1 LVSANQAI
9 RIPDWMAPSPGF
21 ILDAGKPGT
30 EGVICVATE
39 RDATPH
45 LPADLQASAL
55 TSLKGVDGI
64 QGVLERFAAAMG
76 PGGHVAQTIQWT
88 VEPRRPP
95 PTQSTAAGTR
105 GAGATASPALAPR
118 PDRL

>member
-1 LVSANQAI
+1 
-9 RIPDWMAPSPGF
+9 MAPSPGF

-39 RDATPH
+39 QDPAPH

-55 TSLKGVDGI
+55 TALKGVDGTR
-64 QGVLERFAAAMG
+64 GVQERFAAAMG
-76 PGGHVAQTIQWT
+76 PNGQVSQTIQWT

-95 PTQSTAAGTR
+95 PPQPGAAGAP
-105 GAGATASPALAPR
+105 GAGAGAAGSPQLPPR
-118 PDRL
+118 ADRL